1 MFWVPVA
8 AWGAALVLGG
18 VLLGFCVY
26 EIRWK
31 TKRLTGD
38 LNRLQALGSDL
49 HRLQGE
55 LAAVQERAAA
65 AQRSLPT
72 GSR

>member
-1 MFWVPVA
+1 VFWVPVA
-8 AWGAALVLGG
+8 AWGAALVVGV
-18 VLLGFCVY
+18 VLLGYCAY

-31 TKRLTGD
+31 AKRLTGD
-38 LNRLQALGSDL
+38 LNRLQALGADL
-49 HRLQGE
+49 HRLQVE
-55 LAAVQERAAA
+55 LAAVQERADA